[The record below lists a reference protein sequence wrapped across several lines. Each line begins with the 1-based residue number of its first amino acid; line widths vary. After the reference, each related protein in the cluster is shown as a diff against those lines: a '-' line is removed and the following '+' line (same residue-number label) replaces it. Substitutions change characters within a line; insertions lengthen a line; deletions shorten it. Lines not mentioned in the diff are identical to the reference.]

1 LGCTK
6 TAIVHHSDSRA
17 CTAAQSLGCFQKTPM
32 YLTQGLHRSLQR
44 HPGKDA
50 LIHLGESVPRRL
62 SFAQLLPSVA
72 RQAAALAAQGVR
84 AGDRVAL
91 VAPNDDRLVQAL
103 LACWSLGAVA
113 CPFNIRWSAAEL
125 ADALGDSGAV
135 LVLADESLT
144 HLVAQRET
152 TVLTLDAFAAQA
164 CALAGLADTR
174 TGGDSL
180 AAILYTGG
188 TTGRAKGVMLSHAN
202 FWAATVARG
211 AELPNSPD
219 SVALLVAPLFHVAG
233 LGRLLGQLIVGGTC
247 VTLARFQPG
256 RVLDAIEHEAVTDIV
271 VVPTMLQSLLDAPE
285 FRPERVQGL
294 TRVAFGAAPM
304 PPDLLARALDALPR
318 AEFFQA
324 YGMTETAGAVC
335 MNPPANHRATE
346 RAPGLVNSVGRAGLG
361 SEIRVTDEEG
371 SELPRGE
378 VGEIVV
384 RGPMVTSGYWRQP
397 ETTQAAFRDG
407 WLRTGDA
414 GRMDGGGHLFIV
426 DRIKDMIISGGE
438 NVYGGEVETVL
449 RGHPAVAQAAVVGVP
464 DARWGEAVHA
474 VLVLRTGSA
483 PIAGEV
489 LRDWCRQRLAGYK
502 CPRSFSF
509 VPELPLSGAGKVL
522 KSVLRERARG

>member
-1 LGCTK
+1 
-6 TAIVHHSDSRA
+6 
-17 CTAAQSLGCFQKTPM
+17 M

-50 LIHLGESVPRRL
+50 LIHLGDGVPRRL
-62 SFAQLLPSVA
+62 AFAALLPSVA
-72 RQAAALAAQGVR
+72 QQAAALAAHGVR

-91 VAPNDDRLVQAL
+91 LAPNDDRLVQAL
-103 LACWSLGAVA
+103 LACWWLGAVA
-113 CPFNIRWSAAEL
+113 CPLNIRWSAPEL
-125 ADALGDSGAV
+125 ADALGDSGAA
-135 LVLADESLT
+135 LLLADEALL
-144 HLVAQRET
+144 HLVVQRDT
-152 TVLTLDAFAAQA
+152 PLVTLDSFAAQA
-164 CALAGLADTR
+164 SELAALPDTR
-174 TGGDSL
+174 TGGDAL

-202 FWAATVARG
+202 FWASAVARG

-233 LGRLLGQLIVGGTC
+233 LARLLGQLIVGGTC
-247 VTLARFQPG
+247 ITLARFQPD
-256 RVLDAIEHEAVTDIV
+256 RVLDAIEHHAVSDIV

-285 FRPERVQGL
+285 FRRERVQGL

-304 PPDLLARALDALPR
+304 PPDLLARALEALPR

-346 RAPGLVNSVGRAGLG
+346 HARGLVHSVGRAGFG
-361 SEIRVTDEEG
+361 CEICVTDDAGLER
-371 SELPRGE
+371 PRGE
-378 VGEIVV
+378 VGEIIV

-397 ETTQAAFRDG
+397 ETTRAAFRDG

-414 GRMDGGGHLFIV
+414 GRMDDGGHLFIV

-438 NVYGGEVETVL
+438 NVYSGEVETVL

-464 DARWGEAVHA
+464 DAHWGEAVHA
-474 VLVLRTGSA
+474 VVVLRAGSA

-489 LRDWCRQRLAGYK
+489 LREWCRQRLAGYK
-502 CPRSFSF
+502 CPRSVSF
-509 VPELPLSGAGKVL
+509 MPELPLSGAGKVL
-522 KSVLRERARG
+522 KSVLRQQVRG